1 MTGRAVGVV
10 DDVAL
15 DMVASHL
22 DLRVPNKRAVKTIAL
37 RVGEHEAS
45 GADGVFEGVIDAA
58 VGMGKTYIMAAAM
71 DYFAAADGIRN
82 FAIITP
88 GSTILQKTKSNFT
101 RYHPKSLLPGLAV
114 HPVVITSENFN
125 TPAMRTV
132 MDDPAAVKLYIF
144 TVQSLLKPTTKV
156 GRRTHKF
163 QEGLGRGFYE
173 QLRGL
178 GDLMVFA
185 DEHHVYDAPK
195 FSDAVRDLSPRALIG
210 LTGTPTKKM
219 KPRIIYRF
227 PLAAAIA
234 EEYVKTPVIVGRRD
248 DLDDTQTK
256 LRDGVQLLDLK
267 QQAVDEFVEREAVD
281 TVNAVMLVVAQS
293 IQEAQAYAALLESE
307 SFAGG
312 KYAGRVLEIHSKS
325 PEKDLAELEAVEN
338 QDSPVRIIVAVD
350 KLKEGWDVK
359 NVYVIASMRASIS
372 KILTEQTLG
381 RGLRLPFGR
390 YTGVEFLDTLE
401 VVAHESY
408 DKLLRARK
416 VFQETFIDHR
426 THAVV
431 STDRKGNPVVRS
443 ETEAVGLHEGVVAT
457 EIAAVGLPGGP
468 VATAIAA
475 RTPAEMVATVEG
487 RAAKGA
493 SSVRVLKAELRA
505 RGDVAPILVP
515 RLRMTTIR
523 SRFSLADLTDMRP
536 FRLLGEKIAADPA
549 QELRRTV
556 FSARRVVGPD
566 GLPQVH
572 VVRRSAADA
581 IEASSDLFPV
591 DRLRSDLARLVLSA
605 DVVPGRIEEK
615 RHLGGI
621 LDAFVEGLGARA
633 QEALSHY
640 LDRAAARLIRLIEKK
655 QDEIAPP
662 PSYDHELDVVE
673 LNPVRSGRPKTS
685 EDRCGPFRRGVG
697 YTGWTKSLYS
707 EVWFDS
713 TPERAVALILDE
725 DDSVSHW
732 VRLHRNDLPIL
743 WHNAGR
749 DYNPDLIAVENDGT
763 HLLIEVK
770 SDREIDSIDVTAKA
784 EAARRW
790 VNYVNGSDKA
800 PAQWKYLLLS
810 ETDIAQCKES
820 WAALRLLGR
829 E

>member
-1 MTGRAVGVV
+1 MIGRPDSLV
-10 DDVAL
+10 DEVAL
-15 DMVASHL
+15 DMVASNL

-45 GADGVFEGVIDAA
+45 GSEGVFEGVIDAA

-71 DYFAAADGIRN
+71 DYFAASEGIRN

-88 GSTILQKTKSNFT
+88 GSTILQKTKGNFT
-101 RYHPKSLLPGLAV
+101 RNHPKSLLPGLAV

-125 TPAMRTV
+125 TPTMRAV
-132 MDDPAAVKLYIF
+132 MDDPAAVKLYVF

-173 QLRGL
+173 QLKGL
-178 GDLMVFA
+178 GDLVVFA

-195 FSDAVRDLSPRALIG
+195 FSEAVRDLSPRALIG
-210 LTGTPTKKM
+210 LTGTPTRKM
-219 KPRIIYRF
+219 KTRIIYRF

-234 EEYVKTPVIVGRRD
+234 EQYVKTPVIVGRRD
-248 DLDDTQTK
+248 DRDDAHTK

-267 QQAVDEFVEREAVD
+267 QQAVDEFAEREAVES
-281 TVNAVMLVVAQS
+281 VNAVMLVVAQS
-293 IQEAQAYAALLESE
+293 IQEAQAYAALLESD

-312 KYAGRVLEIHSKS
+312 KYAGQVLEIHSKS
-325 PEKDLAELEAVEN
+325 PDKDLAELEAVEN
-338 QDSPVRIIVAVD
+338 RDSPVRIIVAVD

-381 RGLRLPFGR
+381 RGLRLPFAR

-401 VVAHESY
+401 VLAHESY
-408 DKLLRARK
+408 DKLLKARR

-431 STDRKGNPVVRS
+431 STDLKGNEVARS
-443 ETEAVGLHEGVVAT
+443 ETAEVGLQDGVAGAGA
-457 EIAAVGLPGGP
+457 AAVGFPGGRVKTATETP
-468 VATAIAA
+468 AGATVATL
-475 RTPAEMVATVEG
+475 EG
-487 RAAKGA
+487 RTAMGA
-493 SSVRVLKAELRA
+493 GSVRVLRAELRA
-505 RGDVAPILVP
+505 RDDVDPILVP

-523 SRFSLADLTDMRP
+523 SRFSLADLTDMQP
-536 FRLLGEKIAADPA
+536 FRSLGEKIAADPA

-572 VVRRSAADA
+572 MVRREAADA
-581 IEASSDLFPV
+581 IEASSDLFPM

-605 DVVPGRIEEK
+605 DAVPGRTEE
-615 RHLGGI
+615 RLHLGRI
-621 LDAFVEGLGARA
+621 LDAFVKGLGARA
-633 QEALSHY
+633 QESLSYY
-640 LDRAAARLIRLIEKK
+640 LDRAAARLIRLIERE
-655 QDEIAPP
+655 QQENAPP
-662 PSYDHELDVVE
+662 PSYEHELDMVR
-673 LNPVRSGRPKTS
+673 LDPVRLGRPKTS
-685 EDRCGPFRRGVG
+685 EDRRGPFRRGVG
-697 YTGWTKSLYS
+697 YTGWKKSLYP

-725 DDSVSHW
+725 EDSVSHW

-784 EAARRW
+784 KAARRW
-790 VNYVNGSDKA
+790 ANYVNGSGQS
-800 PAQWKYLLLS
+800 PAQWRYLLLS
-810 ETDIAQCKES
+810 ETDIDQCKES
-820 WAALRLLGR
+820 WAALKRLSR

>member
-1 MTGRAVGVV
+1 MTARPGSLV
-10 DDVAL
+10 DEVAL
-15 DMVASHL
+15 DMVASSL

-45 GADGVFEGVIDAA
+45 GSDGAFEGVIDAA

-71 DYFAAADGIRN
+71 DYFATSEGTRN

-88 GSTILQKTKSNFT
+88 GSTILQKTKGNFT
-101 RYHPKSLLPGLAV
+101 RNHPKSLLPGLAV

-125 TPAMRTV
+125 TPAMRAV
-132 MDDPAAVKLYIF
+132 MDDPAAVKLYVF

-178 GDLMVFA
+178 GDLVVFA

-195 FSDAVRDLSPRALIG
+195 FSEAVRDLSPRALIG
-210 LTGTPTKKM
+210 LTGTPTPKM
-219 KPRIIYRF
+219 KTRIIYRF

-234 EEYVKTPVIVGRRD
+234 EQYVKTPVIVGRRD
-248 DLDDTQTK
+248 DRDDAHTK

-267 QQAVDEFVEREAVD
+267 QQAVDEFAERGAVD
-281 TVNAVMLVVAQS
+281 SVNAVMLVVAQS
-293 IQEAQAYAALLESE
+293 IQEAQAYAALLESD

-325 PEKDLAELEAVEN
+325 PDKDLAELEAVEN
-338 QDSPVRIIVAVD
+338 RDSPVRIIVAVD

-401 VVAHESY
+401 VLAHESY
-408 DKLLRARK
+408 DKLLKARR
-416 VFQETFIDHR
+416 VFQEAFIDHR

-431 STDRKGNPVVRS
+431 STDLKGNEVVRS
-443 ETEAVGLHEGVVAT
+443 ETEEVGLQDGLAGAGT
-457 EIAAVGLPGGP
+457 AADELPGGGE
-468 VATAIAA
+468 ATATE
-475 RTPAEMVATVEG
+475 TPAGAMVATLEG
-487 RAAKGA
+487 RTANGA
-493 SSVRVLKAELRA
+493 GSVRVLRAELRA
-505 RGDVAPILVP
+505 RDDVDPILVP

-572 VVRRSAADA
+572 VVRREAADVVV
-581 IEASSDLFPV
+581 ASSDLFPM

-605 DVVPGRIEEK
+605 DAVPGRAEER
-615 RHLGGI
+615 RHLGRI

-633 QEALSHY
+633 QESLSHY
-640 LDRAAARLIRLIEKK
+640 LDRAGARLIRLIERE
-655 QDEIAPP
+655 QQENAPP
-662 PSYDHELDVVE
+662 PSYEHELDM
-673 LNPVRSGRPKTS
+673 VRLDSERLGRTKTS
-685 EDRCGPFRRGVG
+685 EDRRGPFRRGVG
-697 YTGWTKSLYS
+697 YTGWTKSLYP

-713 TPERAVALILDE
+713 TPERAVALIMDE
-725 DDSVSHW
+725 EDSVSHW

-784 EAARRW
+784 KAARRW
-790 VNYVNGSDKA
+790 ANYVNGSGQT
-800 PAQWKYLLLS
+800 PVQWKYLLVS
-810 ETDIAQCKES
+810 ETDIDQCKES
-820 WAALRLLGR
+820 WAALKRLSR

>member
-1 MTGRAVGVV
+1 MTGRAGSLV

-15 DMVASHL
+15 EMVASSL

-37 RVGEHEAS
+37 RVCEHDAS
-45 GADGVFEGVIDAA
+45 GSDGVFEGVIDAA

-71 DYFAAADGIRN
+71 DYFAASEGTRN

-88 GSTILQKTKSNFT
+88 GSTILQKTKGNFT
-101 RYHPKSLLPGLAV
+101 KNHPKSLLPGLAT

-125 TPAMRTV
+125 TPAMRAV
-132 MDDPAAVKLYIF
+132 MDDPVAVKLYIF

-178 GDLMVFA
+178 KDLVVFA

-210 LTGTPTKKM
+210 LTGTPTRKM
-219 KPRIIYRF
+219 KTRIIYRF

-234 EEYVKTPVIVGRRD
+234 ERYVKTPVIVGRRD
-248 DLDDTQTK
+248 DRDDPQTK

-267 QQAVDEFVEREAVD
+267 QQAVDEFAEREAID
-281 TVNAVMLVVAQS
+281 SVNAVMLVVAQS
-293 IQEAQAYAALLESE
+293 IQEAQAYAALIESE

-325 PEKDLAELEAVEN
+325 PDKDLAELEAVEN
-338 QDSPVRIIVAVD
+338 RDSHVRVIVAVD

-401 VVAHESY
+401 VLAHESY
-408 DKLLRARK
+408 DKLLKARR

-431 STDRKGNPVVRS
+431 STDRKGNAVVRS
-443 ETEAVGLHEGVVAT
+443 ETAEVGLQDGAAAAGT
-457 EIAAVGLPGGP
+457 AAVGLPGGAVETETETP
-468 VATAIAA
+468 TGAAVATL
-475 RTPAEMVATVEG
+475 EG
-487 RAAKGA
+487 RTAKGA
-493 SSVRVLKAELRA
+493 SSVRVLRAELRA
-505 RGDVAPILVP
+505 RDDVAPILVP

-536 FRLLGEKIAADPA
+536 FRWLGEKIAADPA

-572 VVRRSAADA
+572 VVRREAADA
-581 IEASSDLFPV
+581 IEASADLFPM

-640 LDRAAARLIRLIEKK
+640 LGRAAARVIRLIEKK
-655 QDEIAPP
+655 QHDNAPP
-662 PSYDHELDVVE
+662 PSYEHELDMVK
-673 LNPVRSGRPKTS
+673 LNPARLGRPKTS
-685 EDRCGPFRRGVG
+685 EDRRGPFRRGVG
-697 YTGWTKSLYS
+697 YTGWAKSLYS

-725 DDSVSHW
+725 DASVSHW

-784 EAARRW
+784 KAARRW
-790 VNYVNGSDKA
+790 ANYVNGSGQT

-810 ETDIAQCKES
+810 ETDIDQCRES

>member
-1 MTGRAVGVV
+1 MTDRAGSLV
-10 DDVAL
+10 DEVAL
-15 DMVASHL
+15 DMVASNL
-22 DLRVPNKRAVKTIAL
+22 DLRAPNKRAVKTIAL

-45 GADGVFEGVIDAA
+45 GSDGVFEGVIDAA

-71 DYFAAADGIRN
+71 DYFAASEGTRN

-88 GSTILQKTKSNFT
+88 GSTILQKTKGNFT
-101 RYHPKSLLPGLAV
+101 RNHPKSLLPGLTA

-125 TPAMRTV
+125 TPAMRAV
-132 MDDPAAVKLYIF
+132 MDDPAAVKLYVF

-178 GDLMVFA
+178 GDLVVFA

-219 KPRIIYRF
+219 EPRIIYRF

-234 EEYVKTPVIVGRRD
+234 ERYVKTPVIVGRRD
-248 DLDDTQTK
+248 DLDDAQTK

-267 QQAVDEFVEREAVD
+267 QQAVDEFAEREAVD
-281 TVNAVMLVVAQS
+281 SVNAVMLVVAQS
-293 IQEAQAYAALLESE
+293 IQEAQAYAALLKSQ

-325 PEKDLAELEAVEN
+325 PDKDLAELEAVEN
-338 QDSPVRIIVAVD
+338 RDSHVRIIVAVD

-401 VVAHESY
+401 VLAHESY
-408 DKLLRARK
+408 DKLLKARK

-431 STDRKGNPVVRS
+431 STDRKGNEVVRS
-443 ETEAVGLHEGVVAT
+443 ETAEVGLRDGMAAEGT
-457 EIAAVGLPGGP
+457 AAVGFRGGGVETATETP
-468 VATAIAA
+468 AGATVATL
-475 RTPAEMVATVEG
+475 EG
-487 RAAKGA
+487 RTAKGA
-493 SSVRVLKAELRA
+493 SSVRGLRAELRV
-505 RGDVAPILVP
+505 RDDVAPILVP
-515 RLRMTTIR
+515 QLRMTTIR

-572 VVRRSAADA
+572 VVRREAADA
-581 IEASSDLFPV
+581 IEASADLFPM
-591 DRLRSDLARLVLSA
+591 DRLRSELARLVLSA
-605 DVVPGRIEEK
+605 DVVPGRTEER
-615 RHLGGI
+615 RHLGRI
-621 LDAFVEGLGARA
+621 LDAFVEGLGERA
-633 QEALSHY
+633 QESLSHY
-640 LDRAAARLIRLIEKK
+640 LDRAAARLIQLIGRE
-655 QDEIAPP
+655 QQENAPP
-662 PSYDHELDVVE
+662 PSYEHELDIVT
-673 LNPVRSGRPKTS
+673 LKAVRIGRPKTS
-685 EDRCGPFRRGVG
+685 DDRRGPFRRGVG
-697 YTGWTKSLYS
+697 YTGWAKSLYS

-784 EAARRW
+784 KAARRW
-790 VNYVNGSDKA
+790 TNYVNGSDRA
-800 PAQWKYLLLS
+800 PARWRYLLLS
-810 ETDIAQCKES
+810 ETDIDQCKES
-820 WAALRLLGR
+820 WAALKGLSR

>member
-1 MTGRAVGVV
+1 MTGRPGSLV
-10 DDVAL
+10 DEVAL
-15 DMVASHL
+15 DMVASCL
-22 DLRVPNKRAVKTIAL
+22 DLRVPNKRAVKTIAHEI
-37 RVGEHEAS
+37 GKHEAS
-45 GADGVFEGVIDAA
+45 GSDGVFEGVVDAA

-71 DYFAAADGIRN
+71 DYFAVSEGTRN

-88 GSTILQKTKSNFT
+88 GSTILQKTKGNFT
-101 RYHPKSLLPGLAV
+101 RNHPKSLLPGLAV

-125 TPAMRTV
+125 TPAMRAV
-132 MDDPAAVKLYIF
+132 MDDPAAVKLYVF

-178 GDLMVFA
+178 GDLVVFA

-195 FSDAVRDLSPRALIG
+195 FSEAVRDLSPRALIG
-210 LTGTPTKKM
+210 LTGTPTRKM
-219 KPRIIYRF
+219 KTRIIYRF

-234 EEYVKTPVIVGRRD
+234 EQYVKTPVIVGRRD
-248 DLDDTQTK
+248 DRDDAHTK

-267 QQAVDEFVEREAVD
+267 QQAVDEFAEREAVD
-281 TVNAVMLVVAQS
+281 SVNAVMLVVAQS
-293 IQEAQAYAALLESE
+293 IQEAQLYAALLESD

-325 PEKDLAELEAVEN
+325 PDKDLAELEAVEN
-338 QDSPVRIIVAVD
+338 RDSPIRIIVAVD

-401 VVAHESY
+401 VLAHESY
-408 DKLLRARK
+408 DKLLKARR

-431 STDRKGNPVVRS
+431 SAARKRNPVVRS
-443 ETEAVGLHEGVVAT
+443 ATAEVGFQDGLAGSGGGVETATETPVGATVAT
-457 EIAAVGLPGGP
+457 L
-468 VATAIAA
+468 
-475 RTPAEMVATVEG
+475 EG
-487 RAAKGA
+487 RTATGA
-493 SSVRVLKAELRA
+493 GSVKVLRAELRA
-505 RGDVAPILVP
+505 RDDVDPILVP
-515 RLRMTTIR
+515 QLRMTTIR
-523 SRFSLADLTDMRP
+523 SHFSLADLTDMRP

-572 VVRRSAADA
+572 VVRREAADA
-581 IEASSDLFPV
+581 IEASSDLFPM

-605 DVVPGRIEEK
+605 DAVPGRAEE
-615 RHLGGI
+615 RLHLGRI

-633 QEALSHY
+633 QESLSHY
-640 LDRAAARLIRLIEKK
+640 LDRAAARLIGLIGRE
-655 QDEIAPP
+655 QQENAPS
-662 PSYDHELDVVE
+662 PSYEDEVEILTLDS
-673 LNPVRSGRPKTS
+673 VRIGRPENS
-685 EDRCGPFRRGVG
+685 EDRRGPFRRGVG
-697 YTGWTKSLYS
+697 YTGWAKSLYP
-707 EVWFDS
+707 EVSFDS

-725 DDSVSHW
+725 EDSVSHW

-784 EAARRW
+784 KAARRW
-790 VNYVNGSDKA
+790 ANYVNASSQVA
-800 PAQWKYLLLS
+800 AQWKYLLLS
-810 ETDIAQCKES
+810 ETDIEQCKES
-820 WAALRLLGR
+820 WAALKRLSR

>member
-1 MTGRAVGVV
+1 MTRREGSLI
-10 DDVAL
+10 DEVAL
-15 DMVASHL
+15 DMVASNL

-45 GADGVFEGVIDAA
+45 GSDGVFEGVIDAA

-71 DYFAAADGIRN
+71 DYFAASEGTRN

-88 GSTILQKTKSNFT
+88 GSTILQKTKGNFT
-101 RYHPKSLLPGLAV
+101 RNHPKSLLPGLAAD
-114 HPVVITSENFN
+114 PVVITSENFN
-125 TPAMRTV
+125 TPAMRAV
-132 MDDPAAVKLYIF
+132 MDDPAAVKLYVF

-178 GDLMVFA
+178 GDLVVFA
-185 DEHHVYDAPK
+185 DEHHVYDAAK

-234 EEYVKTPVIVGRRD
+234 EQYVKTPVIVGRRD
-248 DLDDTQTK
+248 DRDDAHTK
-256 LRDGVQLLDLK
+256 LRDGVQLLDVK
-267 QQAVDEFVEREAVD
+267 QQAVDEFAEREAVD
-281 TVNAVMLVVAQS
+281 SVNAVMLVVAQS

-312 KYAGRVLEIHSKS
+312 KYTGRVLEIHSKS
-325 PEKDLAELEAVEN
+325 PDKDLAELEAVEN
-338 QDSPVRIIVAVD
+338 RNSPVRIVVAVD

-401 VVAHESY
+401 VLAHESY
-408 DKLLRARK
+408 DKLLKARR

-431 STDRKGNPVVRS
+431 STDLKGNEVVRS
-443 ETEAVGLHEGVVAT
+443 ETTEVGLQDG
-457 EIAAVGLPGGP
+457 IAEAGTAAAGLPGGG
-468 VATAIAA
+468 VDT
-475 RTPAEMVATVEG
+475 ATVEG
-487 RAAKGA
+487 RTAKGA
-493 SSVRVLKAELRA
+493 SSVRVLRAELRA
-505 RGDVAPILVP
+505 RDDVDPILVP

-572 VVRRSAADA
+572 VVRREAADA
-581 IEASSDLFPV
+581 IEASSDLFPM

-605 DVVPGRIEEK
+605 DAVPGRAEE
-615 RHLGGI
+615 RLHLGRI
-621 LDAFVEGLGARA
+621 LDTFVEGLATRA
-633 QEALSHY
+633 QESLSHY
-640 LDRAAARLIRLIEKK
+640 LNRAAARLIRLIERE
-655 QDEIAPP
+655 QQENAPP
-662 PSYDHELDVVE
+662 PSYEHELDMVR
-673 LNPVRSGRPKTS
+673 LNPVRLGRPKTS
-685 EDRCGPFRRGVG
+685 EDRRGPFRRGVG
-697 YTGWTKSLYS
+697 YTGWTKSLYP

-725 DDSVSHW
+725 DDFVSHW

-784 EAARRW
+784 KAARRW
-790 VNYVNGSDKA
+790 ANYVNGSGQT
-800 PAQWKYLLLS
+800 PTQWRYLLLS
-810 ETDIAQCKES
+810 ETDIDQCKES
-820 WAALRLLGR
+820 WAALKKLSR

>member
-1 MTGRAVGVV
+1 MTGRPGSLV
-10 DDVAL
+10 DEVAL
-15 DMVASHL
+15 DMVASSL

-37 RVGEHEAS
+37 WVGEHEAS
-45 GADGVFEGVIDAA
+45 GSDGVFEGVIDAA

-71 DYFAAADGIRN
+71 DYFAASEGTRN

-88 GSTILQKTKSNFT
+88 GSTILQKTKGNFT
-101 RYHPKSLLPGLAV
+101 KNHPKSLLPGLAV

-125 TPAMRTV
+125 TPAMRAV
-132 MDDPAAVKLYIF
+132 MDDPAAVKLYVF

-178 GDLMVFA
+178 GDLVVFA

-195 FSDAVRDLSPRALIG
+195 FSEAVRDLSPRALIG
-210 LTGTPTKKM
+210 LTGTPTRKM
-219 KPRIIYRF
+219 KTRIIYRF

-234 EEYVKTPVIVGRRD
+234 EQYVKTPVIVGRRD
-248 DLDDTQTK
+248 DRDDAHTK

-267 QQAVDEFVEREAVD
+267 QQAVDEFAEREAVD
-281 TVNAVMLVVAQS
+281 SVNAVMLVVAQS
-293 IQEAQAYAALLESE
+293 IQEAQAYAALLESD

-325 PEKDLAELEAVEN
+325 PDKDLAELEDVEN
-338 QDSPVRIIVAVD
+338 RDSPVRIIVAVD

-401 VVAHESY
+401 VLAHESY
-408 DKLLRARK
+408 DKLLKARS

-426 THAVV
+426 TYAVV
-431 STDRKGNPVVRS
+431 STDLKGNEVVRS
-443 ETEAVGLHEGVVAT
+443 ETEEVGLQGGLAGAGT
-457 EIAAVGLPGGP
+457 AAVGLPGGG
-468 VATAIAA
+468 VETATG
-475 RTPAEMVATVEG
+475 TPTGATVTTLEG
-487 RAAKGA
+487 RTAKGA
-493 SSVRVLKAELRA
+493 SSVRVLRAELRA
-505 RGDVAPILVP
+505 RDDVDPILVP

-556 FSARRVVGPD
+556 FSARRVVGLD

-572 VVRRSAADA
+572 VVRREAADA
-581 IEASSDLFPV
+581 IEASSDLFPM

-605 DVVPGRIEEK
+605 DAVPGRTEE
-615 RHLGGI
+615 RLHLGRI
-621 LDAFVEGLGARA
+621 LDAFVEGLGERA
-633 QEALSHY
+633 QESLSHY
-640 LDRAAARLIRLIEKK
+640 LDRAAARLIRLIERE
-655 QDEIAPP
+655 QQENAPP
-662 PSYDHELDVVE
+662 PSYEHELDMVR
-673 LNPVRSGRPKTS
+673 LDPVRLGRLKTS
-685 EDRCGPFRRGVG
+685 EDRRGPFRRGVG
-697 YTGWTKSLYS
+697 YTGWTKSLYL

-725 DDSVSHW
+725 EDSVSHW

-770 SDREIDSIDVTAKA
+770 ADREIDSIDVTAKA
-784 EAARRW
+784 NAARRW
-790 VNYVNGSDKA
+790 ANYVNGSGQT
-800 PAQWKYLLLS
+800 PADWKYLLLS
-810 ETDIAQCKES
+810 ETDIHQCKES
-820 WAALRLLGR
+820 WEALKLLGR

>member
-1 MTGRAVGVV
+1 MTDPAGSLV
-10 DDVAL
+10 DEVAL
-15 DMVASHL
+15 DMVASNL
-22 DLRVPNKRAVKTIAL
+22 DLRAPNKRAVKTIAL
-37 RVGEHEAS
+37 RVGEHEAFGS
-45 GADGVFEGVIDAA
+45 DGVFEGVIDAA

-71 DYFAAADGIRN
+71 DYFAASEGTRN

-88 GSTILQKTKSNFT
+88 GSTILRKTRGNFT
-101 RYHPKSLLPGLAV
+101 TNHPKSLLPGLTA

-125 TPAMRTV
+125 TPAMRAV
-132 MDDPAAVKLYIF
+132 MDDPAAVKLYVF

-178 GDLMVFA
+178 GDLVVFA

-210 LTGTPTKKM
+210 LTGTPTRKM
-219 KPRIIYRF
+219 ENRIIYRF

-234 EEYVKTPVIVGRRD
+234 ERYVKTPVIVGRRD
-248 DLDDTQTK
+248 DLDDAQTK

-267 QQAVDEFVEREAVD
+267 QQAVDEFAEREGVD
-281 TVNAVMLVVAQS
+281 SVNAVMLVVAQS
-293 IQEAQAYAALLESE
+293 IQEAQAYAALLKSE

-325 PEKDLAELEAVEN
+325 PDKDLAELEAVEN
-338 QDSPVRIIVAVD
+338 RDSHVRIIVAVD

-401 VVAHESY
+401 VLAHESY
-408 DKLLRARK
+408 DKLLKARK

-431 STDRKGNPVVRS
+431 STDRKGNEVVRS
-443 ETEAVGLHEGVVAT
+443 ETAEVGLQDGMAAEGTAAGGFRGGRVETATETPAGATVAT
-457 EIAAVGLPGGP
+457 L
-468 VATAIAA
+468 
-475 RTPAEMVATVEG
+475 EG
-487 RAAKGA
+487 RTAKGA
-493 SSVRVLKAELRA
+493 SSVRGLRAELRV
-505 RGDVAPILVP
+505 RDDVAPILVP
-515 RLRMTTIR
+515 QLRMTTIR

-572 VVRRSAADA
+572 VVRREAADA
-581 IEASSDLFPV
+581 IEASADLFPM

-605 DVVPGRIEEK
+605 DVVPGRAEER
-615 RHLGGI
+615 RHIGRI
-621 LDAFVEGLGARA
+621 LDAFVQGLGERAR
-633 QEALSHY
+633 ESLSHY
-640 LDRAAARLIRLIEKK
+640 LDRAAARLIQLIGRE
-655 QDEIAPP
+655 QQENAPP
-662 PSYDHELDVVE
+662 PSYEHELDIVT
-673 LNPVRSGRPKTS
+673 LKAVRVGRPKTS
-685 EDRCGPFRRGVG
+685 DDRRGPFRRGVG
-697 YTGWTKSLYS
+697 YTGWAKSLYS

-784 EAARRW
+784 KAARRW
-790 VNYVNGSDKA
+790 ANYVNGSDRA
-800 PAQWKYLLLS
+800 PARWRYLLLS
-810 ETDIAQCKES
+810 ETDIDQCKES
-820 WAALRLLGR
+820 WAALKRLSR
-829 E
+829 K

>member
-1 MTGRAVGVV
+1 MTGRTGNLV

-15 DMVASHL
+15 DMVASNL
-22 DLRVPNKRAVKTIAL
+22 DLRVPNKRAVKTIAQRL
-37 RVGEHEAS
+37 GEHEAS
-45 GADGVFEGVIDAA
+45 GSGGVFERVIDAA

-71 DYFAAADGIRN
+71 DYFAASEGTRN

-88 GSTILQKTKSNFT
+88 GSTILRKTKGNFT
-101 RYHPKSLLPGLAV
+101 KNHPKSLLPGLLA

-125 TPAMRTV
+125 TPAMRAV
-132 MDDPAAVKLYIF
+132 MDDPAAVKLYVF
-144 TVQSLLKPTTKV
+144 TVQSLLKPTTKA

-173 QLRGL
+173 QLRSL
-178 GDLMVFA
+178 GDLVVFA

-234 EEYVKTPVIVGRRD
+234 AQYVKTPVIVGRRD
-248 DLDDTQTK
+248 DRDDAQTK
-256 LRDGVQLLDLK
+256 LRDGVQLLALK
-267 QQAVDEFVEREAVD
+267 QQAVDEFAARKAVES
-281 TVNAVMLVVAQS
+281 VNAVMLVVAQS
-293 IQEAQAYAALLESE
+293 IQEAQAYAALLDSE
-307 SFAGG
+307 SFADG

-325 PEKDLAELEAVEN
+325 PDKDLAELEAVEN
-338 QDSPVRIIVAVD
+338 RDSPVRIIVAVD

-359 NVYVIASMRASIS
+359 NVFVIASMRASIS

-381 RGLRLPFGR
+381 RGLRLPFAR

-401 VVAHESY
+401 VLAHESY
-408 DKLLRARK
+408 DKLLKARK

-431 STDRKGNPVVRS
+431 RTVTRS
-443 ETEAVGLHEGVVAT
+443 ETQGVGPQDGTAAAETEAVGGAVAKET
-457 EIAAVGLPGGP
+457 ERPTVPAVASLE
-468 VATAIAA
+468 A
-475 RTPAEMVATVEG
+475 RT
-487 RAAKGA
+487 AKGA
-493 SSVRVLKAELRA
+493 RSVKVLRAELRP
-505 RGDVAPILVP
+505 REDLTPILVP
-515 RLRMTTIR
+515 RLRKTVIT
-523 SRFSLADLTDMRP
+523 SRFSLADLTDMRS

-549 QELRRTV
+549 HELRRTV

-572 VVRRSAADA
+572 VVRREAADA
-581 IEASSDLFPV
+581 VEASSDLFPM
-591 DRLRSDLARLVLSA
+591 DRLRSDLARLVLSS
-605 DVVPGRIEEK
+605 DVVPGRAKER
-615 RHLGGI
+615 RHFGRI
-621 LDAFVEGLGARA
+621 LDAFVEGLGAKA
-633 QEALSHY
+633 QESLSHY
-640 LDRAAARLIRLIEKK
+640 LGRAAARLIQLIGSE
-655 QDEIAPP
+655 QQENAPP
-662 PSYDHELDVVE
+662 PSYEHEVEVRTLDS
-673 LNPVRSGRPKTS
+673 VRIGRPETS
-685 EDRCGPFRRGVG
+685 EDRRGPFRRGVG
-697 YTGWTKSLYS
+697 YTGWAKSLYS

-743 WHNAGR
+743 WHNPGR
-749 DYNPDLIAVENDGT
+749 YYNPDLIAVENNGT
-763 HLLIEVK
+763 HRLIEVK
-770 SDREIDSIDVTAKA
+770 SDRDVDSDDVAAKA
-784 EAARRW
+784 NAARRW
-790 VNYVNGSDKA
+790 VNRVNASDKVSA
-800 PAQWKYLLLS
+800 HWHYLLVS

>member
-1 MTGRAVGVV
+1 MTGRAGSLV
-10 DDVAL
+10 DEVAL
-15 DMVASHL
+15 DMVASNL
-22 DLRVPNKRAVKTIAL
+22 DLRVPNKRAVKTILL

-45 GADGVFEGVIDAA
+45 GSDGVFEGVIDAA

-71 DYFAAADGIRN
+71 DYFAASEGTRN

-88 GSTILQKTKSNFT
+88 GSTILQKTKGNFT
-101 RYHPKSLLPGLAV
+101 RNHPKSLLPGLAAD
-114 HPVVITSENFN
+114 PVVITSENFN
-125 TPAMRTV
+125 TSAMRAV
-132 MDDPAAVKLYIF
+132 MDDPAEVKLYVF

-178 GDLMVFA
+178 GDLVVFA

-195 FSDAVRDLSPRALIG
+195 FSEAVRDLSPRALIG
-210 LTGTPTKKM
+210 LTGTPTRKM
-219 KPRIIYRF
+219 EARIIYRF

-234 EEYVKTPVIVGRRD
+234 EQYVKTPVIVGRRD
-248 DLDDTQTK
+248 DRDDAHTK

-267 QQAVDEFVEREAVD
+267 QQAVDEFAKRASAD
-281 TVNAVMLVVAQS
+281 SVNAVMLVVAQS
-293 IQEAQAYAALLESE
+293 IQEAQAYAALLESD
-307 SFAGG
+307 SFADG

-325 PEKDLAELEAVEN
+325 PDKDLAELEAVEN
-338 QDSPVRIIVAVD
+338 RDSPVRIIVAVD

-381 RGLRLPFGR
+381 RGLRLPFGS

-401 VVAHESY
+401 VLAHESY
-408 DKLLRARK
+408 DKLLKARS
-416 VFQETFIDHR
+416 VFRETFIDHR

-431 STDRKGNPVVRS
+431 STDRKGSPVVRS
-443 ETEAVGLHEGVVAT
+443 ETEAVGHQDGTAT
-457 EIAAVGLPGGP
+457 EDGPGGTVETETTIPTVAAVAPLERR
-468 VATAIAA
+468 TAD
-475 RTPAEMVATVEG
+475 
-487 RAAKGA
+487 GA
-493 SSVRVLKAELRA
+493 SSVSVLRAELRP
-505 RGDVAPILVP
+505 REDLPPILVP
-515 RLRMTTIR
+515 LLRMTRIR

-572 VVRRSAADA
+572 VVRREAADA
-581 IEASSDLFPV
+581 IEASSDLFPM
-591 DRLRSDLARLVLSA
+591 DRLRSDLARLVLAA
-605 DVVPGRIEEK
+605 DAVPGRAEER
-615 RHLGGI
+615 RHIGRI

-633 QEALSHY
+633 REALSHY
-640 LDRAAARLIRLIEKK
+640 LDRAAARLIRLIGRE
-655 QDEIAPP
+655 QQENAPP
-662 PSYDHELDVVE
+662 PSYEHEVE
-673 LNPVRSGRPKTS
+673 LLTLNSERIGRPKTS
-685 EDRCGPFRRGVG
+685 EDRRGPFRRRVG
-697 YTGWTKSLYS
+697 YTGWAKSLYA
-707 EVWFDS
+707 EAWFDS

-725 DDSVSHW
+725 DDSISHW

-749 DYNPDLIAVENDGT
+749 DYNPDLIAVETDGT

-770 SDREIDSIDVTAKA
+770 SDREIASIDVTAKA
-784 EAARRW
+784 KAARRW
-790 VNYVNGSDKA
+790 ANYVNGSGQTRV
-800 PAQWKYLLLS
+800 QWKYLLLS

-820 WAALRLLGR
+820 WPALKRLSR

>member
-1 MTGRAVGVV
+1 MTSRAVGSVDGVV
-10 DDVAL
+10 L
-15 DMVASHL
+15 DMVASNL
-22 DLRVPNKRAVKTIAL
+22 DLRIPNKRAVKTIAL
-37 RVGEHEAS
+37 RVGEHEAFGS
-45 GADGVFEGVIDAA
+45 DGVFEGVIDAA

-71 DYFAAADGIRN
+71 EYFAVSDGVRN

-88 GSTILQKTKSNFT
+88 GSTILQKTKGNFT
-101 RYHPKSLLPGLAV
+101 QNHPKSLLPGLGA

-125 TPAMRTV
+125 TSAMRAV
-132 MDDPAAVKLYIF
+132 MDDAAAVKLYIF

-178 GDLMVFA
+178 KDLMVFA

-219 KPRIIYRF
+219 ESRIIYRF

-234 EEYVKTPVIVGRRD
+234 EQYVKTPVIVGRKDDRD
-248 DLDDTQTK
+248 DAQTK
-256 LRDGVQLLDLK
+256 LLDGVRLLDLK
-267 QQAVDEFVEREAVD
+267 QRAVDEFAEREAID
-281 TVNAVMLVVAQS
+281 SVNAVMLVVAQS
-293 IQEAQAYAALLESE
+293 IQEAQAYTALLESE
-307 SFAGG
+307 SFASGE
-312 KYAGRVLEIHSKS
+312 YAGRVLEIHSKS
-325 PEKDLAELEAVEN
+325 PDKDLAELEAVEN

-381 RGLRLPFGR
+381 RGLRLPFGT
-390 YTGVEFLDTLE
+390 YTGIEFLDTLE
-401 VVAHESY
+401 VLAHESY

-431 STDRKGNPVVRS
+431 GTDQRGNPVVRS
-443 ETEAVGLHEGVVAT
+443 ETEAVALHESLVAT
-457 EIAAVGLPGGP
+457 G
-468 VATAIAA
+468 TTAA
-475 RTPAEMVATVEG
+475 RPPKSVRATGTAAPTPSEMVATVEG
-487 RAAKGA
+487 RAAKGT
-493 SSVRVLKAELRA
+493 SSVRVLERELRA
-505 RGDVAPILVP
+505 RDDMAPILVP

-523 SRFSLADLTDMRP
+523 SRFSLGDLTDMRP
-536 FRLLGEKIAADPA
+536 FRMLGQKIAADPA

-572 VVRRSAADA
+572 VVRREAADT
-581 IEASSDLFPV
+581 IEASSDLFPL
-591 DRLRSDLARLVLSA
+591 DKLRSDLSRLVLSSDA
-605 DVVPGRIEEK
+605 VPGRVEEK
-615 RHLGGI
+615 RHLGRI
-621 LDAFVEGLGARA
+621 LDAFVEGLGERA

-640 LDRAAARLIRLIEKK
+640 LGRAAARLIRLVEEK
-655 QDEIAPP
+655 QRETAPP
-662 PSYDHELDVVE
+662 PSFEHAIDLVP
-673 LNPVRSGRPKTS
+673 LNPVRLGRPATS
-685 EDRCGPFRRGVG
+685 EDRRGPFQRGVG
-697 YTGWTKSLYS
+697 YTGWSKSLYAEAS
-707 EVWFDS
+707 FDS
-713 TPERAVALILDE
+713 KPERDVANILD
-725 DDSVSHW
+725 DDDTVSHW
-732 VRLHRNDLPIL
+732 VRLRRNDLPIL
-743 WHNAGR
+743 WDNAGR

-770 SDREIDSIDVTAKA
+770 SDRDIHSIDVSAKA
-784 EAARRW
+784 KAARRW
-790 VNYVNGSDKA
+790 VNRVNISDEV
-800 PAQWKYLLLS
+800 PVRWHYLLLS

>member
-1 MTGRAVGVV
+1 MTGRAGRLV
-10 DDVAL
+10 DEVAL
-15 DMVASHL
+15 DMVASRL

-45 GADGVFEGVIDAA
+45 GSDGVFEGVIDTA

-71 DYFAAADGIRN
+71 DYFAASEGTRN

-88 GSTILQKTKSNFT
+88 GSTILQKTKGNFT
-101 RYHPKSLLPGLAV
+101 RNHPKSLLPGLAAQ
-114 HPVVITSENFN
+114 PVVITSENFN
-125 TPAMRTV
+125 TPAMKAV
-132 MDDPAAVKLYIF
+132 MDDSAAVKLYVF

-163 QEGLGRGFYE
+163 QEGLGQGFYE

-178 GDLMVFA
+178 ADLVVFA

-195 FSDAVRDLSPRALIG
+195 FSEAVRDLSPRALIG
-210 LTGTPTKKM
+210 LTGTPTRKM
-219 KPRIIYRF
+219 KTRIIYRF

-234 EEYVKTPVIVGRRD
+234 AQYVKTPVIVGRRD
-248 DLDDTQTK
+248 DRDDAHTK
-256 LRDGVQLLDLK
+256 LRDGLQLLDLK
-267 QQAVDEFVEREAVD
+267 QQAVDEFAEREAVES
-281 TVNAVMLVVAQS
+281 VNAVMLVVAQS
-293 IQEAQAYAALLESE
+293 IQEAQAYAALLESD

-325 PEKDLAELEAVEN
+325 PDRDLAELEAVEN
-338 QDSPVRIIVAVD
+338 RDSPVRIIVAVD

-381 RGLRLPFGR
+381 RGLRLPLGR

-401 VVAHESY
+401 VLAHESY
-408 DKLLRARK
+408 DKLLKARR

-431 STDRKGNPVVRS
+431 STDLEGNEVVRS
-443 ETEAVGLHEGVVAT
+443 ETEEVGLQDGV
-457 EIAAVGLPGGP
+457 AAAGPAAAGLPGGGVDTATETP
-468 VATAIAA
+468 AGATVATL
-475 RTPAEMVATVEG
+475 EG
-487 RAAKGA
+487 RTAKGA
-493 SSVRVLKAELRA
+493 SSVRVLRAGLRA
-505 RGDVAPILVP
+505 RDDVSPILVP

-572 VVRRSAADA
+572 VVRREAADA
-581 IEASSDLFPV
+581 IEASSDLFPM

-605 DVVPGRIEEK
+605 DAVPGRTEE
-615 RHLGGI
+615 RLHLGRI
-621 LDAFVEGLGARA
+621 LDAFIEGLGTRA
-633 QEALSHY
+633 QESLSHY
-640 LDRAAARLIRLIEKK
+640 LDRAAARLIRLIERE
-655 QDEIAPP
+655 QQENAPP
-662 PSYDHELDVVE
+662 PSYEHELDMVR
-673 LNPVRSGRPKTS
+673 LDPVRLGRPRIS
-685 EDRCGPFRRGVG
+685 EDRRGPFRRGVG
-697 YTGWTKSLYS
+697 YTGWAKSLYP

-725 DDSVSHW
+725 EDSVSHW

-784 EAARRW
+784 KAARRW
-790 VNYVNGSDKA
+790 ANYVNGSDQT
-800 PAQWKYLLLS
+800 PAQWMYLLLS
-810 ETDIAQCKES
+810 ETDIDQCKES
-820 WAALRLLGR
+820 CAALKRLSR

>member
-125 TPAMRTV
+125 TPAMRAV

-267 QQAVDEFVEREAVD
+267 QQAVDEFAEREAVD

-293 IQEAQAYAALLESE
+293 IQEAQAYAATPRIRVVCWREVRRAGSRNPLEVAGKGPGGTRSCGE
-307 SFAGG
+307 SGFARANHRRGG
-312 KYAGRVLEIHSKS
+312 QAQGRLGRQERLRDRFDAGVDLQDPHGADAWPRSPPPLRTLHWGRV
-325 PEKDLAELEAVEN
+325 
-338 QDSPVRIIVAVD
+338 
-350 KLKEGWDVK
+350 
-359 NVYVIASMRASIS
+359 
-372 KILTEQTLG
+372 
-381 RGLRLPFGR
+381 
-390 YTGVEFLDTLE
+390 
-401 VVAHESY
+401 
-408 DKLLRARK
+408 
-416 VFQETFIDHR
+416 
-426 THAVV
+426 
-431 STDRKGNPVVRS
+431 
-443 ETEAVGLHEGVVAT
+443 
-457 EIAAVGLPGGP
+457 
-468 VATAIAA
+468 
-475 RTPAEMVATVEG
+475 
-487 RAAKGA
+487 
-493 SSVRVLKAELRA
+493 
-505 RGDVAPILVP
+505 
-515 RLRMTTIR
+515 
-523 SRFSLADLTDMRP
+523 
-536 FRLLGEKIAADPA
+536 
-549 QELRRTV
+549 
-556 FSARRVVGPD
+556 
-566 GLPQVH
+566 
-572 VVRRSAADA
+572 
-581 IEASSDLFPV
+581 
-591 DRLRSDLARLVLSA
+591 
-605 DVVPGRIEEK
+605 
-615 RHLGGI
+615 
-621 LDAFVEGLGARA
+621 
-633 QEALSHY
+633 
-640 LDRAAARLIRLIEKK
+640 
-655 QDEIAPP
+655 
-662 PSYDHELDVVE
+662 
-673 LNPVRSGRPKTS
+673 SGHP
-685 EDRCGPFRRGVG
+685 
-697 YTGWTKSLYS
+697 
-707 EVWFDS
+707 
-713 TPERAVALILDE
+713 
-725 DDSVSHW
+725 
-732 VRLHRNDLPIL
+732 
-743 WHNAGR
+743 
-749 DYNPDLIAVENDGT
+749 
-763 HLLIEVK
+763 
-770 SDREIDSIDVTAKA
+770 
-784 EAARRW
+784 
-790 VNYVNGSDKA
+790 
-800 PAQWKYLLLS
+800 
-810 ETDIAQCKES
+810 
-820 WAALRLLGR
+820 
-829 E
+829 

>member
-1 MTGRAVGVV
+1 M
-10 DDVAL
+10 
-15 DMVASHL
+15 
-22 DLRVPNKRAVKTIAL
+22 
-37 RVGEHEAS
+37 
-45 GADGVFEGVIDAA
+45 
-58 VGMGKTYIMAAAM
+58 
-71 DYFAAADGIRN
+71 
-82 FAIITP
+82 
-88 GSTILQKTKSNFT
+88 
-101 RYHPKSLLPGLAV
+101 
-114 HPVVITSENFN
+114 
-125 TPAMRTV
+125 
-132 MDDPAAVKLYIF
+132 
-144 TVQSLLKPTTKV
+144 
-156 GRRTHKF
+156 
-163 QEGLGRGFYE
+163 
-173 QLRGL
+173 RGL
-178 GDLMVFA
+178 GDLVVFA

-234 EEYVKTPVIVGRRD
+234 EQYVKTPVIVGRRD
-248 DLDDTQTK
+248 DRDDTHTK

-267 QQAVDEFVEREAVD
+267 QQAVDEFAEREAVD
-281 TVNAVMLVVAQS
+281 SVNAVMLVVAQS

-312 KYAGRVLEIHSKS
+312 KYAGQVLEIHSKS
-325 PEKDLAELEAVEN
+325 PDKDLAELEAVEN
-338 QDSPVRIIVAVD
+338 RDSHVRIIVAVD

-401 VVAHESY
+401 VLAHESY
-408 DKLLRARK
+408 DKLLKARK

-431 STDRKGNPVVRS
+431 STDLKGNEVVRS
-443 ETEAVGLHEGVVAT
+443 ETEEVGLQDVVAPAGA
-457 EIAAVGLPGGP
+457 AAVGLPGAVEPATETPAGAT
-468 VATAIAA
+468 VATL
-475 RTPAEMVATVEG
+475 EG
-487 RAAKGA
+487 RTAKGA
-493 SSVRVLKAELRA
+493 SSVKVLRAELRP
-505 RGDVAPILVP
+505 RDDVDPILVP

-572 VVRRSAADA
+572 IVRREAADA
-581 IEASSDLFPV
+581 IEASTDLFPL
-591 DRLRSDLARLVLSA
+591 DRLRSNLARLVLSA
-605 DVVPGRIEEK
+605 DAVPGRTEE
-615 RHLGGI
+615 RVHLGRI
-621 LDAFVEGLGARA
+621 LDAFVEGLGASA
-633 QEALSHY
+633 QESLSHY
-640 LDRAAARLIRLIEKK
+640 LDRAAARLIRLIERE
-655 QDEIAPP
+655 QQENAPP
-662 PSYDHELDVVE
+662 PSYEHELDMVR
-673 LNPVRSGRPKTS
+673 LDPVRLGRPKTS
-685 EDRCGPFRRGVG
+685 EDRRGPFRRGVG
-697 YTGWTKSLYS
+697 YTGWTKSLYP
-707 EVWFDS
+707 EVSFDS

-749 DYNPDLIAVENDGT
+749 DYNPDLIAVETDGT

-784 EAARRW
+784 KAARRW
-790 VNYVNGSDKA
+790 ANYVNGSGQT
-800 PAQWKYLLLS
+800 PARWKYLLFS
-810 ETDIAQCKES
+810 ETDIHQCKES
-820 WAALRLLGR
+820 WEALKLLGR